1 MTASCLDERLLRL
14 MRTTGHAPAAER
26 TVARFSRL
34 GEHGA
39 LWLAIGACG
48 LIADPPRRS
57 RWGRALTAVVNAY
70 ALNTALKLICRRRR
84 PQLDGLPPL
93 ASAPTQLSF
102 PSAHTAT
109 AFAGA
114 LCYSRLGLPCAPLYG
129 LATAT
134 ALSRPYL
141 GLHYPTDVLAGA
153 ALGTAVAAALELAG
167 GAREEQE
174 GQAAGSVDQMGLT
187 CVNGACASEPR

>member
-1 MTASCLDERLLRL
+1 LVIDPYATLISFACMDERLLRF

-26 TVARFSRL
+26 AVARFSRL

-48 LIADPPRRS
+48 WAADPSRRS
-57 RWGRALTAVVNAY
+57 RWARALVCVVDAY
-70 ALNTALKLICRRRR
+70 ALNTAIKFVCRRRR

-93 ASAPTQLSF
+93 AHTPTKLSF

-114 LCYSRLGLPCAPLYG
+114 LSYSRLGLPSGPLYG
-129 LATAT
+129 LAVAT
-134 ALSRPYL
+134 AVSRPYL
-141 GLHYPTDVLAGA
+141 GLHYPSDVIAGA
-153 ALGTAVAAALELAG
+153 ALGTAVAAALEGIA
-167 GAREEQE
+167 
-174 GQAAGSVDQMGLT
+174 
-187 CVNGACASEPR
+187 